1 MGMLEIQ
8 FSCNDDMAQL
18 YNIQVEDVNKQIV
31 TLQDKLKVFQE
42 GKGASADYIAKTKEE
57 L

>member
-1 MGMLEIQ
+1 MMEIQ
-8 FSCNDDMAQL
+8 FGCNDDMAQL